1 MKTLY
6 LLFFALLITACGSKQ
21 TTPVPATLAP
31 SPEKGLAIG
40 TITFEG
46 DIPLN
51 DIYRF
56 FYEATS
62 GDKKFK
68 KANAGKIII
77 SGRTDGKSMFNG
89 DFNNKKSYLF
99 IIEREPG
106 TYAFNKYAYLDHLGP
121 SGSVSSSKE
130 FAIPF
135 EIKKGE
141 ITYMGELDYVDLIKK
156 GDIRIFVADYYNR
169 DLPEFKKKYPETD
182 WDRAINR
189 TPATGNT
196 ADGLI
201 DFRN

>member
-6 LLFFALLITACGSKQ
+6 ICLLAVLVTACGSKQ
-21 TTPVPATLAP
+21 TTPTPVTLAP

-46 DIPLN
+46 DVPSN

-77 SGRTDGKSMFNG
+77 SGRTDGKSTFNG
-89 DFNNKKSYLF
+89 DFNDKKTYLF

-106 TYAFNKYAYLDHLGP
+106 TYAFNQYAYLDHLGP
-121 SGSVSSSKE
+121 TGAVSSSKL

-156 GDIRIFVADYYNR
+156 GDIRIYVADYYKR
-169 DLPEFKKKYPETD
+169 DIPEFKKKFPQAE
-182 WDRAINR
+182 WDKAINR
-189 TPATGNT
+189 TPTTGST

>member
-1 MKTLY
+1 MKTVY
-6 LLFFALLITACGSKQ
+6 IFLLALLVTACGSQQ
-21 TTPVPATLAP
+21 TTPTPVALNP

-62 GDKKFK
+62 GDKKFR

-77 SGRTDGKSMFNG
+77 SGRVNGKSAFNG
-89 DFNNKKSYLF
+89 DFNNKKTYLF

-106 TYAFNKYAYLDHLGP
+106 AYAFNQYAYLDHLGP
-121 SGSVSSSKE
+121 SGTVSSSKL

-141 ITYMGELDYVDLIKK
+141 ITYMGELDYVDMIKK
-156 GDIRIFVADYYNR
+156 GDIRIFVADYYTR
-169 DLPEFKKKYPETD
+169 DIAEFKKKYPAAD
-182 WDRAINR
+182 WDKTINR
-189 TPATGNT
+189 TPTTGNT
-196 ADGLI
+196 GEGLI